1 MSDPL
6 FTPRTDHVVRVALP
20 VPLPGAFDY
29 AVPHALSGAV
39 HPGVRVLVPFA
50 GRELAGL
57 VVGSSTADGLDA
69 VVPGAEHTP
78 RPGEAKRL
86 HEVKRALD
94 DEPVISHTLMQII
107 VDAASE
113 AFCPVGIAL
122 FSALPAGSAPKPVE
136 VIEAT
141 PRGRDALASG
151 AMRGTAHALLARLV
165 EDGAA
170 SPRGL
175 ARAQGGTASALDALV
190 RDGLARRVR
199 RLARPSARE
208 ATLRFHSVAPGVDVD
223 DACATV
229 LARAPK
235 QAAALRN
242 LAERGAVSTRDLDAK
257 EQAAVRALEE
267 RGFTTSE
274 IRKVPRNVL
283 GAPIDRDH
291 APDLTPEQQAALGPI
306 LSDVREHR
314 YEQYLLH
321 GVTGSGKTEVYL
333 HAVEEALAAGRQ
345 ALVLVPEISL
355 THQIVARLRARFG
368 DGLAVLHSGLRP
380 GERLEQWE
388 RLRAGD
394 TPIAVGARS
403 ALFAPLEK
411 LGVIVIDEE
420 HDTAYK
426 NEEGFRYHARS
437 LAERR
442 ARAAGCPLILGSATP
457 ALETRHRAE
466 SGEIVRLR
474 LERRIGGRPLPAVEL
489 VDLNAERK
497 RGRRGAKLIVTRPLE
512 RALRETIAEGGQA
525 ILFLNRRGFSTQIF
539 CFDCG
544 FAERCSAC
552 DVALVYHAPE
562 QLLRCHYCEFQKPPP
577 DRCGGCGQPD
587 TALLGV
593 GTQRLEEEIRALLPD
608 ARVARLDRDVA
619 QKRGQLER
627 VLGDLR
633 DGHLDVLIG
642 TQMVAKGH
650 DFPGVRLVGVIA
662 ADLGLHMP
670 DFRAA
675 ERTFQLLTQVAGRAG
690 RAGAP
695 GRVLVQTFVPEHYAI
710 APVVTHDYERFFRE
724 EVGYRA
730 TLGYPPFG
738 SLAQVLLTG
747 VDADA
752 TRRAGEALVADAGEV
767 PGVDLIGPAEAPLA
781 RLRGRFRYYV
791 VAKGASDDAVREACR
806 RLSAGLARLPR
817 EIAGSLDA
825 APVNML

>member
-1 MSDPL
+1 MTAPL
-6 FTPRTDHVVRVALP
+6 FAAPTDHVVRVALP
-20 VPLPGAFDY
+20 VPLPTAFDY
-29 AVPHALSGAV
+29 AVPASLSGAAL
-39 HPGVRVLVPFA
+39 PGVRVLVPFA

-57 VVGSSTADGLDA
+57 VVGSSAADGVDA
-69 VVPGAEHTP
+69 VVAGEEHTP
-78 RPGEAKRL
+78 RPGESKPL
-86 HEVKRALD
+86 QPVKRVLD
-94 DEPVISHTLMQII
+94 EEPVLSRSLMQII
-107 VDAASE
+107 VDAADE

-136 VIEAT
+136 QIEAT
-141 PRGRDALASG
+141 PLGRQADESGAVAGAAGTLLRRIIDAGALSSRALARSG
-151 AMRGTAHALLARLV
+151 APG
-165 EDGAA
+165 
-170 SPRGL
+170 
-175 ARAQGGTASALDALV
+175 ALDTLI
-190 RDGLARRVR
+190 RDGLVRRAR
-199 RLARPSARE
+199 RLAKPTARE
-208 ATLRFHSVAPGVDVD
+208 ATLRFFEVAPATDVETLS
-223 DACATV
+223 ATV

-235 QAAALRN
+235 QAALLRK
-242 LAERGAVSTRDLDAK
+242 LAERGALSTRDLDAK
-257 EQAAVRALEE
+257 EQAAARALEK
-267 RGFTTSE
+267 RGFATCE
-274 IRKVPRNVL
+274 VRKVPRNVL
-283 GAPIDRDH
+283 GAAIERDA
-291 APDLTPEQQAALGPI
+291 APALTPEQTAALDPVCR
-306 LSDVREHR
+306 DVREHR
-314 YEQYLLH
+314 FTQYLLH

-420 HDTAYK
+420 HDGAYK

-466 SGEIVRLR
+466 AGEIERLT
-474 LERRIGGRPLPAVEL
+474 LERRIGGRPLPGVEI
-489 VDLNAERK
+489 VDLNEERK

-512 RALRETIAEGGQA
+512 RALRETVAEGGQA

-544 FAERCSAC
+544 FAERCPHC

-562 QLLRCHYCEFQKPPP
+562 QLLRCHYCEFQKPTP

-587 TALLGV
+587 IALLGV

-619 QKRGQLER
+619 QKRGALER
-627 VLGDLR
+627 TLGELR

-695 GRVLVQTFVPEHYAI
+695 GRVLLQTFIPDHYAI
-710 APVVTHDYERFFRE
+710 APVVTHDYERFYRE

-730 TLGYPPFG
+730 GLGYPPFG
-738 SLAQVLLTG
+738 ALAQVLLTG
-747 VDADA
+747 EDDAA
-752 TRRAGEALVADAGEV
+752 TRRAGEALVADVGEIA
-767 PGVDLIGPAEAPLA
+767 GVDVIGPAVAPLA

-791 VAKGASDDAVREACR
+791 VAKGASDDAVRAACA
-806 RLSAGLARLPR
+806 RLAAGIARLPR
-817 EIAGSLDA
+817 EITGSLDA
-825 APVNML
+825 APVQML